1 MIAPHLNPA
10 VDAHTRFRLAL
21 QVSNVKRLVDSPH
34 AVWRLAYSPDDV
46 RRMRTDYGY
55 GWQVAGT
62 TVDSLFRKHGVPWDD
77 EDEAKAAGERA
88 TSWDQRAFWREWSRP
103 EPPVVMVV
111 PDLLPAD
118 LRALIL
124 SFVPPEPKPEPE
136 EYDVELESVPWW
148 LDPRAYG
155 EFTYVS

>member
-1 MIAPHLNPA
+1 M
-10 VDAHTRFRLAL
+10 
-21 QVSNVKRLVDSPH
+21 
-34 AVWRLAYSPDDV
+34 
-46 RRMRTDYGY
+46 
-55 GWQVAGT
+55 AGT

-88 TSWDQRAFWREWSRP
+88 TTWDQRAFWREWSR
-103 EPPVVMVV
+103 PVVMVV

-136 EYDVELESVPWW
+136 EYDRARVRAVVARP
-148 LDPRAYG
+148 PRVRGVYLR
-155 EFTYVS
+155 